1 MCSMKSRLVRL
12 IEIFEHAGSCER
24 LMSKPKAPG
33 TPAMWDMLEMSY
45 DRKDVGYYDKK
56 PTLKLRANFKQ
67 MACWELAIDLLIL
80 VELDQRRLIWG
91 RAMRFSWVALAKK
104 FGVHRTTIKNRYMT
118 ALINLEEQAKK
129 KNMLDN
135 IDKIN

>member
-1 MCSMKSRLVRL
+1 MQLRLVKL
-12 IEIFEHAGSCER
+12 IDIFEHAGSCER

-33 TPAMWDMLEMSY
+33 TPTMWDLLEMSY
-45 DRKDVGYYDKK
+45 DPKDIGYYDKK
-56 PTLKLRANFKQ
+56 PGLKLRANFKQ

-80 VELDQRRLIWG
+80 VELEQRRLIWG
-91 RAMRFSWVALAKK
+91 RAMRFSWAALARKY
-104 FGVHRTTIKNRYMT
+104 GVHRHTIKSRYMT

-129 KNMLDN
+129 KKLLDK

>member
-1 MCSMKSRLVRL
+1 MHKRLVKL
-12 IEIFEHAGSCER
+12 IEIFEQAGSCER

-33 TPAMWDMLEMSY
+33 TPAMWDLLNMSY
-45 DRKDVGYYDKK
+45 DPKDIGFYDKK
-56 PTLKLRANFKQ
+56 PGLKLRANFKQ

-91 RAMRFSWVALAKK
+91 RAMRFSWAALARRY
-104 FGVHRTTIKNRYMT
+104 GVHRTTIKNRYLS